1 MDSCKSK
8 FKQLISAAIAGIGI
22 AVFAACASAQTPG
35 ANPRFYQTPHPALKA
50 DRNAAL
56 QAAAEAHA
64 EIEKAVANATNAK
77 DLSYAHFTMAG
88 LLALRAQ
95 INDRQGAL
103 QTAALYINVLTRID
117 DRLKQ
122 SVSTRRNEL
131 DWVIRRFRA
140 ANMPDIADRLIK
152 AQMAQLKSADNENL
166 MHAEYYA
173 LAESPVAELVEAIGK
188 TNNLLRRCN
197 MIEIF
202 SAVGRDDAVQAIL
215 RRFGIAG
222 FTGQLGTCTFIGT
235 VFARLT
241 DFSLAQ
247 QMEQADGET
256 NARLLGQPPDI
267 EFIEGGLYA
276 TVRSRILLYGPGG
289 GLLDNVRAIRTR
301 TARHKA
307 AMILAL
313 GYLRAADVAAF
324 ERVALDPSFW
334 DEEEKGAYLYSESE
348 NLACFLIHL
357 GRTDLIRTLV
367 KRSGYPDSTG
377 ECYSEDVKLAFAGN
391 FRQSIDFA
399 RRSAENYFN
408 TQPNG
413 KFELPNFLAGSL
425 TNIGFIASGDPRVLR
440 PGPEN

>member
-1 MDSCKSK
+1 MDFCKGRL
-8 FKQLISAAIAGIGI
+8 KQYSFAAIAGIGI
-22 AVFAACASAQTPG
+22 AAFAACASAQTPG
-35 ANPRFYQTPHPALKA
+35 ANQPFYLTPHPALKA

-77 DLSYAHFTMAG
+77 DLSSAHFTMAG

-103 QTAALYINVLTRID
+103 QTAALYINVLTKIENPTT
-117 DRLKQ
+117 Q
-122 SVSTRRNEL
+122 SVSTRRDEL

-152 AQMAQLKSADNENL
+152 AQMAQLKAADRENL

-197 MIEIF
+197 LIEIL

-222 FTGQLGTCTFIGT
+222 FTGQLGTCTFIGQ
-235 VFARLT
+235 VFERLT
-241 DFSLAQ
+241 DFPLAQ
-247 QMEQADGET
+247 QMRQASGEA
-256 NARLLGQPPDI
+256 NARLLGQSPDI
-267 EFIEGGLYA
+267 ESIEGGLFA
-276 TVRSRILLYGPGG
+276 TVRSRILLHGPGG
-289 GLLDNVRAIRTR
+289 SLLESVRAIRTR
-301 TARHKA
+301 EARHNA

-313 GYLRAADVAAF
+313 GYLRAGDIAAF
-324 ERVALDPSFW
+324 ERVAMEPSFW
-334 DEEEKGAYLYSESE
+334 DEEEKGSYLYRGE

-357 GRTDLIRTLV
+357 GRADLIRALV

-377 ECYSEDVKLAFAGN
+377 ECYSEDVKLAFAGK

-399 RRSAENYFN
+399 RRSAEYYFN

-413 KFELPNFLAGSL
+413 KFELPNSLAASL

-440 PGPEN
+440 PAREN

>member
-1 MDSCKSK
+1 MDSCKSSL
-8 FKQLISAAIAGIGI
+8 KQLCFAAIAGIGI
-22 AVFAACASAQTPG
+22 AVFAACVSAQTPG
-35 ANPRFYQTPHPALKA
+35 ANLLFYQTPHPALKA

-64 EIEKAVANATNAK
+64 EIEKAVANATNAE
-77 DLSYAHFTMAG
+77 DLSSAHFTMAG

-95 INDRQGAL
+95 IDDRQGAL

-117 DRLKQ
+117 DRTTQ
-122 SVSTRRNEL
+122 SVSTRRDEL

-152 AQMAQLKSADNENL
+152 AQMAQLKAADRESL

-197 MIEIF
+197 LIEIL

-215 RRFGIAG
+215 RRYGIAG
-222 FTGQLGTCTFIGT
+222 FTGQLGACNQLIK
-235 VFARLT
+235 VFWRLT
-241 DFSLAQ
+241 NFLLAQ
-247 QMEQADGET
+247 QMNQASGET

-267 EFIEGGLYA
+267 EFIEARLYE

-301 TARHKA
+301 KARHEA

-334 DEEEKGAYLYSESE
+334 DEKEKGAYLYSNSK

-377 ECYSEDVKLAFAGN
+377 ECYSEDVKLAFAGK
-391 FRQSIDFA
+391 FRESIDFA
-399 RRSAENYFN
+399 RRSAEYFN

-413 KFELPNFLAGSL
+413 KFELPNSLAASL

-440 PGPEN
+440 PGSEN

>member
-1 MDSCKSK
+1 M
-8 FKQLISAAIAGIGI
+8 ARE
-22 AVFAACASAQTPG
+22 AVSWTTCV
-35 ANPRFYQTPHPALKA
+35 RFE
-50 DRNAAL
+50 R
-56 QAAAEAHA
+56 
-64 EIEKAVANATNAK
+64 
-77 DLSYAHFTMAG
+77 G
-88 LLALRAQ
+88 
-95 INDRQGAL
+95 
-103 QTAALYINVLTRID
+103 
-117 DRLKQ
+117 
-122 SVSTRRNEL
+122 
-131 DWVIRRFRA
+131 
-140 ANMPDIADRLIK
+140 
-152 AQMAQLKSADNENL
+152 
-166 MHAEYYA
+166 
-173 LAESPVAELVEAIGK
+173 
-188 TNNLLRRCN
+188 
-197 MIEIF
+197 
-202 SAVGRDDAVQAIL
+202 
-215 RRFGIAG
+215 
-222 FTGQLGTCTFIGT
+222 
-235 VFARLT
+235 
-241 DFSLAQ
+241 
-247 QMEQADGET
+247 
-256 NARLLGQPPDI
+256 
-267 EFIEGGLYA
+267 
-276 TVRSRILLYGPGG
+276 
-289 GLLDNVRAIRTR
+289 

-334 DEEEKGAYLYSESE
+334 DEEEKGAYLYSEGE